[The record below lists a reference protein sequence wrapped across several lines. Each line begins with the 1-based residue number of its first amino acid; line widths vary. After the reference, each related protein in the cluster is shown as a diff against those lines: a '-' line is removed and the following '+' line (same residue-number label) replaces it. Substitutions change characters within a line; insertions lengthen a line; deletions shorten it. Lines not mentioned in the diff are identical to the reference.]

1 MSLREVLIDWLEVV
15 DPDCTDALS
24 PPEQREF
31 CADWYS
37 EDYDPLLDALAE
49 TLARTPAIRNELL
62 TAFRGG
68 DFLQLGAVV
77 DKVLRGYLIG
87 SEYVEGRL
95 REIQE
100 QETRYEDSL

>member
-31 CADWYS
+31 VSDWYS
-37 EDYDPLLDALAE
+37 EDVDPMLDALAE
-49 TLARTPAIRNELL
+49 TLVRNPTIRHQLI
-62 TAFRGG
+62 ASFRAG
-68 DFLQLGAVV
+68 DFLQTGAVV
-77 DKVLRGYLIG
+77 DKILRDYLIG

-95 REIQE
+95 REVQE